1 MSKHRLEIPILYEDR
16 DIIVIY
22 KPYHLLTIRTD
33 DKKTFTYNAYHF
45 LKERQL
51 TRHEGLFIVHRLDF
65 DTSGIL
71 VFAKS
76 AAVKERLQS
85 IFEARQVKRYYEAV
99 IKEKIPLG
107 KEYLVKQYLAMNKSH
122 QVYVTKDKTLGKEAI
137 TSIKANNYINIGT
150 ALDIE
155 IFTGRRNQIRIAIS
169 SLKLTLIG
177 DKKYS
182 DDVAKRMYLNAYKL
196 VFPEEAKLKKTTFEV
211 KPLWLVKTP
220 LLHQ

>member
-1 MSKHRLEIPILYEDR
+1 MSKKRLEIPILYEDK

-33 DKKTFTYNAYHF
+33 DKKTFSYNAYHF
-45 LKERQL
+45 LKERQMA
-51 TRHEGLFIVHRLDF
+51 RHENLLIVHRLDF

-71 VFAKS
+71 IFAKS
-76 AAVKERLQS
+76 FSIKERLQS
-85 IFEARQVKRYYEAV
+85 IFESRAVKRYYEAV
-99 IKEKIPLG
+99 VKEKVPLG

-122 QVYVTKDKTLGKEAI
+122 QVFVTKDKKIGKEAI

-169 SLKLTLIG
+169 SLGLTLIG

-182 DDVAKRMYLNAYKL
+182 DDIAKRMYLNAYKL
-196 VFPEEAKLKKTTFEV
+196 VFPKEAKLQKSSFEV
-211 KPLWLVKTP
+211 KPLWLVKT
-220 LLHQ
+220 LLPHQ